1 MGALEA
7 ITLVNSLMGL
17 VVNAMIEAQRVSAVL
32 MQMQT
37 EGRTEF
43 TEEEK
48 TALLK
53 ARDDAMKALEDAL
66 KP

>member
-66 KP
+66 K